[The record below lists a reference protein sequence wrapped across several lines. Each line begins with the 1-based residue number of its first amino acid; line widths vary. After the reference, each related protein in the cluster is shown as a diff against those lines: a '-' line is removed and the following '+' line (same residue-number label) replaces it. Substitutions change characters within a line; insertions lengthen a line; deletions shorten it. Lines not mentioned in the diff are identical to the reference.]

1 MCRPDDQAARMPSM
15 KLAFVY
21 RIPLLFF
28 ALVLAAPWL
37 PEAHADSSAKAGAK
51 NTLPLAELH
60 TFVEVMQKIKQD
72 YVEPVSDKRLLQ
84 NAINGM
90 LTGLD
95 PHSAYLDATQY
106 KQLKINTSGRFGGLG
121 IVVAPDKRFIKVV
134 SPIDGTPA
142 QRAGIH
148 SGDVIVRINGE
159 SVEGMKLDQ
168 AVKRMRGAPG
178 TSIEL
183 EIIRPGHPT
192 PLRFTL
198 KREIIR
204 VDSVKS
210 RLLEP
215 GYGYVRIAS
224 FQSAT
229 SADLRK
235 ALAKLKKTNKAPL
248 RGLVLDLR
256 NNPGGL
262 LNAAVS
268 VSNTFL
274 SRGLI
279 VYIKGRIPDS
289 SHRFEALPGDAL
301 SGAPIVALVN
311 GGTASAAEIVAGA
324 LKDNHRA
331 LVVGTRTFGKGS
343 VQTVLPLSQDTAIKL
358 TTALYYTPNGHSIQ
372 AEGIRPDITVEPLQV
387 KAAAN
392 PRIDSFREADL
403 SGHLKNP
410 GAAKLPH
417 SGGKNDELALAHKD
431 FQLYEA
437 LTVLK
442 SLALARPPATAG

>member
-1 MCRPDDQAARMPSM
+1 MPSM
-15 KLAFVY
+15 KLSFVY
-21 RIPLLFF
+21 RFPLLLFF

-72 YVEPVSDKRLLQ
+72 YVEPVSDKQLLK

-121 IVVAPDKRFIKVV
+121 IVVAPDKGFIKVV
-134 SPIDGTPA
+134 SPIDDTPA
-142 QRAGIH
+142 QRAGLR

-178 TSIEL
+178 TSVEL

-215 GYGYVRIAS
+215 GYGYARIAS

-229 SADLRK
+229 SADLLK
-235 ALAKLKKTNKAPL
+235 ALTKLKKTNKAPL

-274 SRGLI
+274 SHGLI
-279 VYIKGRIPDS
+279 VYTKGRMPNS
-289 SHRFEALPGDAL
+289 SHRFEALAGDAL
-301 SGAPIVALVN
+301 NGAPIVVLVN

-387 KAAAN
+387 KATAT

-410 GAAKLPH
+410 EAAKLPH
-417 SGGKNDELALAHKD
+417 SGGKDAELALAHKD

-442 SLALARPPATAG
+442 SLVLARPATAAG